1 MNKKLIVLILFIF
14 LLLSIVVISLF
25 GKKPEPPIQHASN
38 IEFFV
43 ETLEPVVDEET
54 QVIYDADIDQES
66 GIITVNIDVTN
77 LEKVDGYYVLTYQ
90 LQYNIYP
97 EASIDKRVLINT
109 LHSSDLEYVSI
120 SEDGLVTIQFTEST
134 FEKQFEIVI
143 KSLDYAATSGAAD
156 KIILNIIREKNEF
169 IPI

>member
-43 ETLEPVVDEET
+43 ETLDPILDEET
-54 QVIYDADIDQES
+54 LVIYDADVDQET
-66 GIITVNIDVTN
+66 GIIIVNIDVTD
-77 LEKVDGYYVLTYQ
+77 LEKTNGYYIVTYQ
-90 LQYNIYP
+90 LQYNVYP
-97 EASIDKRVLINT
+97 ESSIDKRVLINT
-109 LHSSDLEYVSI
+109 LHSSDSEYVSI
-120 SEDGLVTIQFTEST
+120 SEEGLVTIQFTEST

-143 KSLDYAATSGAAD
+143 KSLDYAASSGAED

-169 IPI
+169 VPI

>member
-14 LLLSIVVISLF
+14 LLLSVVVISLL

-43 ETLEPVVDEET
+43 ETLEPVFDEET
-54 QVIYDADIDQES
+54 KVIYDADVDQET
-66 GIITVNIDVTN
+66 GVITVNINVTN
-77 LEKVDGYYVLTYQ
+77 LEKINGYYVLTYQ

-109 LHSSDLEYVSI
+109 LHSSDSEYITI
-120 SEDGLVTIQFTEST
+120 SEEGLVTICFAEST

-143 KSLDYAATSGAAD
+143 KSLDYAASSGAQD